1 MALVHITNP
10 CGAVPPEEQVT
21 LIVAN
26 PQGVS

>member
-1 MALVHITNP
+1 MAIVHITTTY
-10 CGAVPPEEQVT
+10 GAVPPEEQVT